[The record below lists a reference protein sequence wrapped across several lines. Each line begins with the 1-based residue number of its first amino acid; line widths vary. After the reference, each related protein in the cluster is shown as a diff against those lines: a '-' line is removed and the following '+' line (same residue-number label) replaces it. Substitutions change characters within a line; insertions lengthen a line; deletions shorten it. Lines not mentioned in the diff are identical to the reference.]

1 MSVSTS
7 RTSGVTASTG
17 SYRPILPEEIT
28 GLPMF
33 VHSFTADTDHA
44 VAQVGPS
51 CVLVFNSND
60 PSGAGG
66 LAADVSAI
74 ASVGA
79 HALPVMAGAY
89 ARDTSRIFDFF
100 AMDDEALTEQARAV
114 LEDIEVQ
121 AIKLGFVG
129 TPDNLGVVAGV
140 SADYPDV
147 PLIAHM
153 PDLSWWTVEH
163 IEAYHDAFSELILPQ
178 ASILTGNHSTLW
190 RWLLP
195 TWSGERNPSARD
207 IAVAAG
213 ERGASVTLV
222 TGIAT
227 IDGQIENTLAAPHA
241 VLASEK
247 FPRQEQSF
255 AGAGDTLSAA
265 LTALLASGSE
275 LPQAFS
281 EAVSYLDR
289 CLTGGFH
296 PGMGHIVPDR
306 LFWAQPEEN
315 AEPPTTAPSD
325 VTP

>member
-1 MSVSTS
+1 
-7 RTSGVTASTG
+7 
-17 SYRPILPEEIT
+17 
-28 GLPMF
+28 MF
-33 VHSFTADTDHA
+33 VHSITPDTDLTLT
-44 VAQVGPS
+44 QTGPS

-79 HALPVMAGAY
+79 HALPVMAGAF

-100 AMDDEALTEQARAV
+100 AMNDEAVAEQARAV
-114 LEDIEVQ
+114 LEDIEVR

-153 PDLSWWTVEH
+153 PDLSWWTVEQ

-178 ASILTGNHSTLW
+178 TSVLTGNHSTLW

-195 TWSGERNPSARD
+195 GWSGERSPSARD

-213 ERGASVTLV
+213 ELGASMTLV
-222 TGIAT
+222 TGIST

-247 FPRQEQSF
+247 FPRQEQGF

-275 LPQAFS
+275 LPLAFS

-306 LFWAQPEEN
+306 LFWAQPED
-315 AEPPTTAPSD
+315 AADAQTTTPPA

>member
-1 MSVSTS
+1 
-7 RTSGVTASTG
+7 
-17 SYRPILPEEIT
+17 
-28 GLPMF
+28 MF
-33 VHSFTADTDHA
+33 VHSMTPDTDHA
-44 VAQVGPS
+44 VAQTGPS

-60 PSGAGG
+60 PSGASG

-89 ARDTSRIFDFF
+89 ARDTSRIYDFF
-100 AMDDEALTEQARAV
+100 ALDDEALAEQARAV

-129 TPDNLGVVAGV
+129 TPNNLGVVAGI

-147 PLIAHM
+147 PLISHM
-153 PDLSWWTVEH
+153 PDLSWWTVDQ

-178 ASILTGNHSTLW
+178 TSVLTGNHSTLW

-195 TWSGERNPSARD
+195 AWNSERNPSARD

-222 TGIAT
+222 TGIST
-227 IDGQIENTLAAPHA
+227 HDGQIENTLAAPHA
-241 VLASEK
+241 ILVSEK
-247 FPRQEQSF
+247 FPRQEQGF
-255 AGAGDTLSAA
+255 VGAGDTLSAA

-275 LPQAFS
+275 LPLAFS

-296 PGMGHIVPDR
+296 PGMGLTVPDR
-306 LFWAQPEEN
+306 LFWAQPEDDSE
-315 AEPPTTAPSD
+315 TATPSP
-325 VTP
+325 VATP